1 MMLAGSR
8 AEGAFL
14 LRSLLDPPWS
24 LRIEDHAPITV
35 LVLVRGSAVV
45 VSDTGQTEDLEAGD
59 VALLRGPD
67 PYTVAD
73 HPDTPVHVLIDE
85 AQNCAAVDGS
95 PLEDMSVHGIRTWGN
110 STSGQTVMLTGTYRL
125 DSYVSRQ
132 ILDSLTPV
140 AVVRRSIETAP
151 MTNLLEQ
158 QIAADGPGQEVLFG
172 QAPGPGPDLSG
183 PDLVRRE
190 PESIT
195 AMDQGL
201 RGSRHRACLAAHTQ
215 SAGTPLDSREPG
227 PGVRQLASGLRA
239 PVHQPHGARTCR
251 LSDRVALVGGG
262 GSTRRPSTNGVVDRA
277 RSGLLEPL
285 CPHNRV
291 HPSSRNEPE
300 DVPPDPL
307 CAFINRPRLIKAH
320 SKYLNEPKPPPTR
333 GSNDELR

>member
-1 MMLAGSR
+1 MDALSMMLAGSR

-45 VSDTGQTEDLEAGD
+45 VSDTGQTEELEAGD

-85 AQNCAAVDGS
+85 AQNCAAVDGT
-95 PLEDMSVHGIRTWGN
+95 PLEDMSVLGVRTWGN

-158 QIAADGPGQEVLFG
+158 QIAADGPGQEVLL
-172 QAPGPGPDLSG
+172 DRLL
-183 PDLVRRE
+183 DLVL
-190 PESIT
+190 I
-195 AMDQGL
+195 
-201 RGSRHRACLAAHTQ
+201 
-215 SAGTPLDSREPG
+215 SA
-227 PGVRQLASGLRA
+227 
-239 PVHQPHGARTCR
+239 ARTWFAENPNRSPRWIKAYEDPVIGHALRLIHNRPEHPWTVASLAQESGSSRAAFARRFTSLMGIGPVGYLTEWR
-251 LSDRVALVGGG
+251 LSVAADLLADPARTVSSIAREVGY
-262 GSTRRPSTNGVVDRA
+262 SSPFALTTAFTRHHGMSPKMYRQTRCAPLLTA
-277 RSGLLEPL
+277 RG
-285 CPHNRV
+285 
-291 HPSSRNEPE
+291 
-300 DVPPDPL
+300 
-307 CAFINRPRLIKAH
+307 
-320 SKYLNEPKPPPTR
+320 
-333 GSNDELR
+333 

>member
-158 QIAADGPGQEVLFG
+158 QIAADGPGQEVLL
-172 QAPGPGPDLSG
+172 DRLL
-183 PDLVRRE
+183 DLVLISAARTWFAENPNRSPRWIKAYE
-190 PESIT
+190 DPVIGHALRLIHNRPEHPWTVAS
-195 AMDQGL
+195 
-201 RGSRHRACLAAHTQ
+201 LAQ
-215 SAGTPLDSREPG
+215 EF
-227 PGVRQLASGLRA
+227 RQLASGLRA

-307 CAFINRPRLIKAH
+307 CAFINRPAVNKGAQQI
-320 SKYLNEPKPPPTR
+320 PQ
-333 GSNDELR
+333 